1 MLNQDM
7 MFLTR
12 VMGAPFTGS
21 VEKLPAWFAAAMTN
35 PELRTIGRGRLDGMI
50 AALPTEEDAAR
61 TPVVEETRA
70 RVESLRQNPRARC
83 ACESELPF
91 LDCHGRS
98 EP

>member
-21 VEKLPAWFAAAMTN
+21 VEKLPAWFAAAKAN
-35 PELRTIGRGRLDGMI
+35 PEKRAAGLARLDGMI

-61 TPVVEETRA
+61 TPVEREKA
-70 RVESLRQNPRARC
+70 AAPMAAQDPNGHC
-83 ACESELPF
+83 ACQSGWVFTE
-91 LDCHGRS
+91 CHGKA
-98 EP
+98 EQ